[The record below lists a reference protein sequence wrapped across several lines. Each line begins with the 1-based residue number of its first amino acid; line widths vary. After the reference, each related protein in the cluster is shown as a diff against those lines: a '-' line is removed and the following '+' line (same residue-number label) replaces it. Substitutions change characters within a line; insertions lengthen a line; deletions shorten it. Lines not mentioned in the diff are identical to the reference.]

1 MEQLQAG
8 RSKVKQMIMGAGK
21 TTVVAPLLALML
33 ADSATLVLS
42 VVPKALLEMSRTRM
56 RETFSTIM
64 VKRIYT
70 LNMERGTAVGAS
82 MVQTLENAI
91 KNRGV
96 VVTTPTS
103 IKSIMLCY
111 IENLGDIAS
120 AKAGTFRGKLSE
132 VPPDWTCALLSCSSA
147 PFTVP

>member
-1 MEQLQAG
+1 MNLQFTWNIVLRKQQVKTVNNLMEHLHTG
-8 RSKVKQMIMGAGK
+8 KSKVKQMIMGAGK

-33 ADSATLVLS
+33 ADGKSLVMS

-70 LNMERGTAVGAS
+70 LNMERGTTVGAS

-96 VVTTPTS
+96 MVTTPTC

-111 IENLGDIAS
+111 IENLGNM
-120 AKAGTFRGKLSE
+120 R
-132 VPPDWTCALLSCSSA
+132 
-147 PFTVP
+147 